1 MNSKLVILVLVLLAS
16 CKVELKKDQLLDGVS
31 SIETTKNSSGGLTVN
46 VNQAPSSSSGAIEKT
61 VITSGIAA
69 LMSDARSVFVSE
81 NVNEFSISKKG
92 RITTYAD
99 GKVVL
104 KCTPSLGANQVV
116 AKVNGQELIISD
128 IPLCAPV
135 RDKTFSNLIA
145 NLPSEF
151 DSSEYLVTLGTF
163 ANSEFSEAALD
174 AEVAIQLPIVDDR
187 DVSVGFLD
195 EGFSSVKY
203 LELNSLNFKDGEYQG
218 QTGFMNKR
226 LDKNFQ
232 TQFALGYSR
241 ASANILPTLRGSSY
255 WEGIVMY
262 KGFPRMFA
270 RK

>member
-1 MNSKLVILVLVLLAS
+1 MNTKLVILVLVLLAS
-16 CKVELKKDQLLDGVS
+16 CKVDLKKDQLLDGVS
-31 SIETTKNSSGGLTVN
+31 SIETTVTVN
-46 VNQAPSSSSGAIEKT
+46 RAPASSSSGSVENS

-69 LMSDARSVFVSE
+69 LMSDARALNVSE
-81 NVNEFSISKKG
+81 NVNEFSIYKSGKT
-92 RITTYAD
+92 TTYAD
-99 GKVVL
+99 GKVIL
-104 KCTPSLGANQVV
+104 KCTPSLGSSQVV
-116 AKVNGQELIISD
+116 AKVNGEEIIISD

-135 RDKTFSNLIA
+135 RDKTFSNLIN

-151 DSSEYLVTLGTF
+151 DTAEYLVTLGTF
-163 ANSEFSEAALD
+163 ANAEFSETALD
-174 AEVAIQLPIVDDR
+174 SSVAIQLPILDDR
-187 DVSVGFLD
+187 EVSVAFLD
-195 EGFSSVKY
+195 EHFTSVKY

-232 TQFALGYSR
+232 SQFALGYSR
-241 ASANILPTLRGSSY
+241 ASANILPTLRGTSY